1 MKSKTEM
8 SWGMLWTESVM
19 EIQLLE
25 LLMVWGNIECINRV
39 GDVGQCNGE
48 CDGWSV

>member
-1 MKSKTEM
+1 M
-8 SWGMLWTESVM
+8 M

-39 GDVGQCNGE
+39 GDNGE